1 VDTKNFKKPN
11 GKIIS
16 INRDNK
22 KYVVFIP
29 NKLPISINYTNTLIK
44 KIEQSNNNLGKL
56 SGLIKTLPNADLI
69 LKPYLKNEAVLS
81 SKIEGT
87 RSSLSDVLRA
97 DLINKNPTE
106 DLKEVLNY
114 INALNEGL
122 EKIKSEKISL
132 ELILRLNKILLLD
145 VRGFSKD
152 SGKLR
157 IVQNWIGYS
166 NSDLETSIYN
176 PPNPENLL
184 ELMNNFL
191 TYLNT
196 DDDTPFL
203 IKIAILH
210 YQFESIHPFVDGNG
224 RVGRLLIILYLCK
237 CNLLEKP
244 ILYLSEYFEKEKENY
259 YQYLLN
265 ASSNSEINNWIE
277 YFLDGV
283 IDQSKKTIKK
293 ITKLLEYRSITRA
306 YLKDN
311 NVSVKLLII
320 FDSLFSNPYITV
332 SKGKDIL
339 NTKNYNTSKRVI
351 NKLVDLNIL
360 TKTTDGLFLA
370 KEIQNI
376 LLSK

>member
-1 VDTKNFKKPN
+1 MDTKNFKKPN

-203 IKIAILH
+203 IKSAILH

-265 ASSNSEINNWIE
+265 ASSNSKINNWIE

>member
-1 VDTKNFKKPN
+1 MDTKNFKKPN